1 MVYIYCNDFKRVLRK
16 ETKTLKTLQYSLRG
30 SKKYPIKNYYFYIYM
45 HRNYFIIYEYSIS

>member
-1 MVYIYCNDFKRVLRK
+1 MILKELRK

-45 HRNYFIIYEYSIS
+45 HRNYFIIYEYSIP